1 MKPLDSLNQILQKSP
16 GARIFLTGRPYI
28 RGEVDK
34 HLAGRAATISIIPPG
49 DDIVIFL
56 KAKLR
61 EDTMPDA
68 MDERLE
74 EEIIQNIP
82 ETVSEMYV

>member
-1 MKPLDSLNQILQKSP
+1 MKILDSLSQILQKSP
-16 GARIFLTGRPYI
+16 GARIFLTGRLYI

-34 HLAGRAATISIIPPG
+34 HLAGRGATISIIPPG
-49 DDIVIFL
+49 GDIVIFL
-56 KAKLR
+56 RAKLR

-68 MDERLE
+68 IDERLE
-74 EEIIQNIP
+74 GEIIQNIP